1 MWRLLIMQ
9 NSFKPERIVVK
20 FGGAALADGEKVS
33 KAAKAVAKEASKG
46 KHIAVV
52 VSAMGKTTDAL
63 IEVAKNACN
72 GNVNAE
78 ELDDILAM
86 GERTSVRIFTAAL
99 KSYGLKA
106 RYFDPADPEWPI
118 ITDDS
123 FLNAN
128 PIIELCEEK
137 IQRFIL
143 PLFEKKIIPVMPG
156 FIGKT
161 IDGKIT
167 TLGRGGSDTT
177 AFILAKGLKAN
188 EVILVTDADGIM
200 TADPKIVKNPR
211 RISEIDVQT
220 LVGLAD
226 SGTKFIHR
234 KALKYK
240 DPSINVRVINHASG
254 DLNQEGTIIRGEL
267 PKDLEADIVSPFPV
281 ASIRILGKK
290 LSERPEI
297 VGEFIENIRKH
308 TVLLGMSLDENSLVS
323 FVAEKEDL
331 QALAEGIHQIVLNHR
346 EAIAMSIRRNL
357 AFLRIKGVGLEE
369 TPGIIGRISEPLRLN
384 NINIFGILTNT
395 SSILL
400 FVSWDDRERAL
411 NLIKCS
417 LGLEGR

>member
-1 MWRLLIMQ
+1 MQ

-63 IEVAKNACN
+63 IEVAKDACN
-72 GNVNAE
+72 GSVNAE

>member
-1 MWRLLIMQ
+1 MQ
-9 NSFKPERIVVK
+9 NNFELERIVVK
-20 FGGAALADGEKVS
+20 FGGAALAGGEKVS
-33 KAAKAVAKEASKG
+33 RAAEAVAKEASKG
-46 KHIAVV
+46 KHMAVV
-52 VSAMGKTTDAL
+52 VSAMGRTTDIL
-63 IEVAKNACN
+63 LETAKNACN
-72 GNVNAE
+72 GNINAK

-86 GERTSVRIFTAAL
+86 GERASVRIFTAAL
-99 KSYGLKA
+99 KSHGLKA
-106 RYFDPADPEWPI
+106 RYFDPADSEWPI

-128 PIIELCEEK
+128 PIMELCEEK

-143 PLFEKKIIPVMPG
+143 PLFEKKIIPVIPG

-177 AFILAKGLKAN
+177 AFILAKGLRAH
-188 EVILVTDADGIM
+188 EVVLVTDADGIM

-240 DPSINVRVINHASG
+240 DPSIKVRVINHASG

-267 PKDLEADIVSPFPV
+267 PKELEASVVSTSPV
-281 ASIRILGKK
+281 ASIRVLGKK
-290 LSERPEI
+290 LSEHPEI
-297 VGEFIENIRKH
+297 VGEFVEKIRRH

-331 QALAEGIHQIVLNHR
+331 QALAEDIHQTVLKHN

-357 AFLRIKGVGLEE
+357 AFLRINGVGLEE
-369 TPGIIGRISEPLRLN
+369 TPGVIGKISEPLRLN

-400 FVSWDDRERAL
+400 FVSRDDGEKAL